1 LSNGIV
7 QAMQLLTCIRF
18 PQRWRKEGAGLEEG
32 MAYAPLVGLLIGAG
46 LALFLA
52 AGALIDVW
60 LGALSG
66 LFFWLGITGF
76 LHADGLADL
85 ADGLGASHGD
95 KDRLL
100 EVMREPHIGS
110 FGVLALA
117 LLISSKLILLM
128 LSLKAGVP
136 LLALVLV
143 PAWARLGSLI
153 WLKSLSPLTGDGM
166 AAACREGVSPEMM
179 TFWVVA
185 LSLLSFFL
193 APVLLLAPLL
203 LLAWRYFLKLK
214 LQGVS
219 GDCIGAGIEICEAG
233 LLLLLVI
240 IYA

>member
-1 LSNGIV
+1 M
-7 QAMQLLTCIRF
+7 QAVQLLTCIRF
-18 PQRWRKEGAGLEEG
+18 PERWQKEGAGLEEG
-32 MAYAPLVGLLIGAG
+32 MAYAPFVGVLIGAG
-46 LALFLA
+46 LALSLA
-52 AGALIDVW
+52 AGALIDIW

-117 LLISSKLILLM
+117 LLISAKLILLM
-128 LSLKAGVP
+128 LILKTGVP

-143 PAWARLGSLI
+143 PAWTRLGSLI
-153 WLKSLSPLTGDGM
+153 WLKSLPPLGNGM
-166 AAACREGVSPEMM
+166 AAVCREGVSPEMM
-179 TFWVVA
+179 VFWVVA
-185 LSLLSFFL
+185 LSAVSLFL
-193 APVLLLAPLL
+193 APALLLAPLL

-233 LLLLLVI
+233 LLFLLVI
-240 IYA
+240 IHA